1 MFSGCLFEDD
11 LCKSFEICVNGKSS
25 MFCLPT
31 ALSSAV
37 QFCVVDLIS
46 QIYIEKRRKERRGE
60 NTWYDYYAWQLG
72 EI

>member
-1 MFSGCLFEDD
+1 
-11 LCKSFEICVNGKSS
+11 